1 MKKILSFLFAAL
13 LVGAVQADTCV
24 IGGVKYIYSVTS
36 DNTATLV
43 GCGDESISGE
53 LVIPPFLDGGYVVTK
68 IAAGAFAGRTK
79 LTSVV
84 FPDAMQDM
92 YWYELKSVEIES
104 RAFEGCTGLT
114 SVTFS
119 TYVKYI
125 GSRAFEG
132 CTGLRSVTF
141 LGESSTSTS
150 YDTSDTS
157 TSCDDDS
164 PGTSIRIDSEA
175 FEGCTSL
182 VSLTFPMYV
191 SEIGERAFAGCTG
204 LRSLTFLERVG
215 CIREEAFEGCTGLV
229 QMNFKEE
236 DYDYGYNKVG
246 SICARAFKGCTGLV
260 SLTLSDVNDLQEGAF
275 EGCTG
280 LISLTLSDVNYLGE
294 GAFKGCT
301 GLTSLTI
308 SDVNYYLGE
317 GAFEGCTGL
326 VSLTISDVGYIDRRA
341 FADCSR
347 LTSLTFSGRTWYSDS
362 SDGRS
367 GYIYGEAFAGCTGLI
382 EVKVLGDYV
391 EIGERAF
398 AGCTKLMSLS
408 FSCRTDEDETC
419 RTDGDGNSVSVS
431 TRVSIRSYAFDG
443 CVSLTAIT
451 FPGEA
456 SIGEYAFN
464 GCTELVEVKV
474 SGDSDSVYI
483 GERAFAG
490 CTKLTSIT
498 FSSWSHIGEYAFNGC
513 ANLTSMT
520 FPDGAWI
527 GEYAFNGCSNLEYIV
542 FGGSPDCDENPC
554 FGACQVGYY
563 PTTYTN
569 EWKDVIDENGK
580 WNGLTMIS
588 YEGDYPIIYKDVK
601 GADNSLNPTGY
612 GGESGCYYQEFVA
625 LTNVPGYTFAYWTP
639 SKIRAENLTGPLV
652 VTAHWFARPEPF
664 PEVEMEEKIA
674 AVFEEAKDARLAEKI
689 TTVEKYEK
697 FQTWVEKVAGDDV
710 MARQAVKDSE
720 WAWFAYALDLGALPE
735 VAPTNVVIDTIEV
748 SSTKG
753 WSLSLSVGDG
763 LKIGSA
769 AEAEDLGTVFVVE
782 GAAELKEESFSA
794 GNVTATLSAAED
806 GKLAVQITPVEGDK
820 QFFVRVKMTP

>member
-68 IAAGAFAGRTK
+68 IAAGAFAERTK

-92 YWYELKSVEIES
+92 YRYELKSVEIES

-125 GSRAFEG
+125 GSRAFAE

-150 YDTSDTS
+150 YSYDGSTS
-157 TSCDDDS
+157 TSYDDDP

-182 VSLTFPMYV
+182 ASLTFSMYV

-204 LRSLTFLERVG
+204 LRSLTFVERVG
-215 CIREEAFEGCTGLV
+215 DIAEEAFEGCTGLV

-236 DYDYGYNKVG
+236 DYDYGDNKVY

-260 SLTLSDVNDLQEGAF
+260 SLTLSDVNYLGEGAF

-280 LISLTLSDVNYLGE
+280 LTFLTVSNCY
-294 GAFKGCT
+294 
-301 GLTSLTI
+301 TI
-308 SDVNYYLGE
+308 DERV
-317 GAFEGCTGL
+317 FEGCTGL
-326 VSLTISDVGYIDRRA
+326 VSLTISDVDYISHEA
-341 FADCSR
+341 FEGC
-347 LTSLTFSGRTWYSDS
+347 TGLTFLTVSNCYTIGDR
-362 SDGRS
+362 
-367 GYIYGEAFAGCTGLI
+367 AFAGCPRLTSVAFSYYNDLRIYNEAFEGCTELV
-382 EVKVLGDYV
+382 EVKVSGDDV
-391 EIGERAF
+391 DIGERAF
-398 AGCTKLMSLS
+398 AGCTKLVS
-408 FSCRTDEDETC
+408 FSCSTDEDETC
-419 RTDGDGNSVSVS
+419 RTDEDGNSVSVS
-431 TRVSIRSYAFDG
+431 TSVSIWSYAFDG

-451 FPGEA
+451 FPGRA
-456 SIGEYAFN
+456 SIGEHAFNGCSNLTSITFQDGVGIREYAFN
-464 GCTELVEVKV
+464 GC
-474 SGDSDSVYI
+474 S
-483 GERAFAG
+483 
-490 CTKLTSIT
+490 
-498 FSSWSHIGEYAFNGC
+498 
-513 ANLTSMT
+513 NLTSMT
-520 FPDGAWI
+520 FPDSAWI
-527 GEYAFNGCSNLEYIV
+527 GDCAFNGCSNLEYIV
-542 FGGSPDCDENPC
+542 FGGSPNCDENPC

-563 PTTYTN
+563 PMTHTN

-625 LTNVPGYTFAYWTP
+625 LTNVSGYTFAYWTP

-697 FQTWVEKVAGDDV
+697 FQTWVKKVAGNDV

-720 WAWFAYALDLGALPE
+720 WAWFAYALDLGALPD

-753 WSLSLSVGDG
+753 WNLSLSVGDG

-769 AEAEDLGTVFVVE
+769 AEAENLGTIFTVE
-782 GAAELKEESFSA
+782 GAADLKEESFSA
-794 GNVTATLSAAED
+794 DNVTATLSAAED